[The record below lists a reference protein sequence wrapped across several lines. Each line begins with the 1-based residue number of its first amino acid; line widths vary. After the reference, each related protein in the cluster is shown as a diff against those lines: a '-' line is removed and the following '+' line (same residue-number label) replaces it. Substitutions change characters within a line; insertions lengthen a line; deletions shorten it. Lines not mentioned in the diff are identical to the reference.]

1 MPPPAIHPDMQHL
14 LDARDKAGGKGE
26 NVEAQRRFWSAYTS
40 LLSEPCPQDMTV
52 DDQGVATASSVVPV
66 RIYRPAAAS
75 CPAPAILYL
84 HGGGFMLGDLDSSD
98 TIAWGFAQETG
109 ALVVSVDYRL
119 TPDHPYPAAVE
130 DCWAALLWMRNQA
143 DHLGIDARRIAVAGD
158 SAGGNLGAVM
168 ALKARDTGEMHLAG
182 VAIIY
187 PGTGLDQDQPSYLE
201 HADGPG
207 LTRAST
213 LKYRDLY
220 LPGDRETQ
228 DPYARPILADDLS
241 GLAPFWVHSA
251 EIDPIRDDGRNFAA
265 SIARDGG
272 DVTYREA
279 RGMIHGFM
287 RARLKGAA
295 ARLEFGLICR
305 FLKHCHNMS
314 NEQLPSGG

>member
-1 MPPPAIHPDMQHL
+1 
-14 LDARDKAGGKGE
+14 
-26 NVEAQRRFWSAYTS
+26 
-40 LLSEPCPQDMTV
+40 
-52 DDQGVATASSVVPV
+52 
-66 RIYRPAAAS
+66 
-75 CPAPAILYL
+75 
-84 HGGGFMLGDLDSSD
+84 MLGDLDSSD

-168 ALKARDTGEMHLAG
+168 ALKARDTGEVHLTG

-228 DPYARPILADDLS
+228 GSVCPTNLGGRPLGPGSFLGS
-241 GLAPFWVHSA
+241 QRGNRSHP
-251 EIDPIRDDGRNFAA
+251 GRWAQL
-265 SIARDGG
+265 
-272 DVTYREA
+272 
-279 RGMIHGFM
+279 RGKDRPG
-287 RARLKGAA
+287 RW
-295 ARLEFGLICR
+295 
-305 FLKHCHNMS
+305 
-314 NEQLPSGG
+314 